1 MFLKNKKKAE
11 SSLNERLTLAFNQS
25 VKQKETLLTSGSFIP
40 SFLSTVRVK
49 VYPLVTVIGLGS

>member
-40 SFLSTVRVK
+40 SFLSTVRMK